1 MPASI
6 MVLAYILEDQMVT
19 VAITVGIVVLPCFF
33 AGVFTGRM
41 LERQDWNQ
49 LILDGK
55 IPRPQKKRL
64 TA

>member
-1 MPASI
+1 
-6 MVLAYILEDQMVT
+6 MVT